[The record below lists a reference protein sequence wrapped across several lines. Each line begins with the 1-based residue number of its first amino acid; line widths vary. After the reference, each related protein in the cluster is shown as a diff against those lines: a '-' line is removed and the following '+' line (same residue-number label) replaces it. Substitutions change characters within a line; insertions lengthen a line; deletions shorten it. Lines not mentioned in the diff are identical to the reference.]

1 MLSSSGIQLIAGL
14 GNPGT
19 EYAETRHNAGFRFL
33 ELLLEGRG
41 ATLRAENRFAGRVA
55 RISLA
60 GREIWLLAPE
70 TFMNHS
76 GEAVS
81 RLARFYK
88 IPAEQVLVV
97 HDELDIA
104 PGAARLKF
112 GGGAGGHNGVS
123 DVIAQ
128 LGTPDF
134 FRLRLGIG
142 RPASSSQVVSYVLR
156 KAPAAEQLMLDDAIR
171 DSLVHI
177 DDIVH
182 GQAQKVMNALHSHR
196 T

>member
-1 MLSSSGIQLIAGL
+1 MHTPGILLIAGL

-33 ELLLEGRG
+33 ELLLEGREV
-41 ATLRAENRFAGRVA
+41 ALRAENRYAGRVA
-55 RISLA
+55 RVSLA
-60 GREIWLLAPE
+60 GREVWLLAPD

-81 RLARFYK
+81 KLARFYK
-88 IPAEQVLVV
+88 IPAGQILVV
-97 HDELDIA
+97 HDELDLA
-104 PGAARLKF
+104 PGVARLKF
-112 GGGAGGHNGVS
+112 GGGAGGHNGIS
-123 DVIAQ
+123 DVITQ

-142 RPASSSQVVSYVLR
+142 RPASSGQVVSYVLR
-156 KAPAAEQLMLDDAIR
+156 KAPAAEQLLLDDAIR
-171 DSLVHI
+171 DSLAHI
-177 DDIVH
+177 EDIVH
-182 GQAQKVMNALHSHR
+182 GQAQQVMNALHSHR